1 MVNHGTTSPMKAISV
16 PKQPLYV
23 TVMAH
28 IQAQISA
35 GVYKPLRA
43 IPSEWDLAAELGVSQ
58 GTVRKAMNDLVSQG
72 VLYRQQGVGTFV
84 HGVMSEWGRLALR
97 AYGANHRSDAQPAQE
112 ILSVNKTHALDLIAE
127 GLSLKR
133 SQPVWRIV
141 SLWRIGA
148 QVVALDEAYLPF
160 DGLEHLS
167 LRHLLECAGLYAC
180 LQHIHG
186 LRLQVKE
193 EVFLTSTINKEEASL
208 LKKEPNAV
216 MLTVVRKS
224 ETLQKRPIE
233 WRKRTVLTD
242 FYSLH
247 LISEPD

>member
-1 MVNHGTTSPMKAISV
+1 MAKHGTNGVMKATSV
-16 PKQPLYV
+16 PKRPLYV
-23 TVMAH
+23 SVIEH
-28 IQAQISA
+28 IQAQIGA
-35 GVYKPLRA
+35 GVYRPLRA

-58 GTVRKAMNDLVSQG
+58 GTVRKAMNDLVLQG

-84 HGVMSEWGRLALR
+84 HKAMSDWGRLALR
-97 AYGANHRSDAQPAQE
+97 AYGASRRADAQPAQE
-112 ILSVNKTHALDLIAE
+112 ILSVKKTHALDLIAE

-160 DGLEHLS
+160 DGLECLN
-167 LRHLLECAGLYAC
+167 LRDLLDSAGLYEC
-180 LQHIHG
+180 LQKAHG
-186 LRLQVKE
+186 IRVQVKE
-193 EVFLTSTINKEEASL
+193 EVFLTSTINKEEALL

-224 ETLQKRPIE
+224 ETVQKRPIE

-247 LISEPD
+247 LISESE